1 MIMKI
6 KNFYIFSN
14 TNRSINTHTN
24 RQDLGIS
31 YLHIKSFSLVIIDR
45 RNSRKVERN
54 RGWNMYK
61 QDQPWGKPK
70 HWILPFWEN
79 GKQSYS
85 EKGFQQVKHYFNKK
99 NWSHCYREVHEKR
112 TILNILLTCASA
124 MMVADILY
132 AQKTATSQAPVARS
146 HQTGNAQDSIPRI
159 DRIYHGN
166 LPKVEVFR
174 C

>member
-1 MIMKI
+1 MFTFNILFIFAFGQSILSLFNNKSKIFSKHCYKIMIMKI
-6 KNFYIFSN
+6 KIFYIFSN

-54 RGWNMYK
+54 RGWNMCK

-99 NWSHCYREVHEKR
+99 RLKP
-112 TILNILLTCASA
+112 LLPRSSR
-124 MMVADILY
+124 
-132 AQKTATSQAPVARS
+132 KT
-146 HQTGNAQDSIPRI
+146 HH
-159 DRIYHGN
+159 Y
-166 LPKVEVFR
+166 
-174 C
+174 